1 MQKKLYKE
9 LWNLRFQKMLM
20 LEEQSIQDYEE
31 ILKECEKSK
40 AASETKEK
48 LERLITDEARHAKYV
63 RELIKIVN
71 RQEE

>member
-9 LWNLRFQKMLM
+9 LWNLRFQKMLV

-31 ILKECEKSK
+31 ILKECGKSK

-48 LERLITDEARHAKYV
+48 LERLITDETRHAKYV

>member
-9 LWNLRFQKMLM
+9 LWVLRFKKMLV
-20 LEEQSIQDYEE
+20 LEEDSIRDYES
-31 ILKECEKSK
+31 ILKQCAKSK
-40 AASETKEK
+40 NDLLAGKLKQLIGDET
-48 LERLITDEARHAKYV
+48 RHAKLV

>member
-9 LWNLRFQKMLM
+9 LWNLRFQKMLK
-20 LEEQSIQDYEE
+20 LEEQSIEDYQE
-31 ILKECEKSK
+31 ILKSCEKSK
-40 AASETKEK
+40 EPEEIRDK
-48 LERLITDEARHAKYV
+48 LEQLIADETRHAKYV